1 MIDADEEYPV
11 GRPEEWT
18 EHDAAEE
25 DRLRLNTQR
34 SALILWIVE
43 RFQLMLAEGRE
54 SDALAFMDEWF
65 EWMDRDTYINE
76 STLFFDGD
84 ELHELYKSVKG

>member
-1 MIDADEEYPV
+1 MNDE
-11 GRPEEWT
+11 WN
-18 EHDAAEE
+18 EHDAPEE

-43 RFQLMLAEGRE
+43 RFQLMLAEDRHN
-54 SDALAFMDEWF
+54 DALAFMDEWF
-65 EWMDRDTYINE
+65 EWIDKDSYINE

-84 ELHELYKSVKG
+84 ELNELYESVKG